1 LHYDLAM
8 SSHQT
13 GAAADKL
20 GKYAMRTIAG
30 TIVLMAAVVL
40 AAKGVDGFPFGVYGL
55 IGAGILTAVAFAVG
69 QVE

>member
-1 LHYDLAM
+1 M
-8 SSHQT
+8 STHQT
-13 GAAADKL
+13 DGAADKL
-20 GKYAMRTIAG
+20 GQYAMRTIAG

-55 IGAGILTAVAFAVG
+55 IGAGVLTVVSLAVG